1 MATSW
6 TEKYHFIFCLFYGTL
21 GLTDEEKAAMKREH
35 FFDFLATIGSVMYG
49 MLIFLVGIICYM
61 FDLFGPLSKGRH
73 SHLQEGLTIGYR

>member
-1 MATSW
+1 MFW
-6 TEKYHFIFCLFYGTL
+6 NNIFISCLFYDPL